1 MKKRIAAGIAF
12 AVFAAAVIGVLSYDR
27 SDGGDW
33 NGDEIRVFDNYG
45 QIEKVLGSIKDDEP
59 MFHTYGGDVIVEEDI
74 AEAPDGNMAEAP
86 AMGAGPEA
94 NAEGGDAKSAEFS
107 DTYIQV
113 EGVDEADI
121 IKTDGKYIYYTSRS
135 SYDVIIAKVENGKA
149 VDAAV
154 IPEEEMGISADSIFL
169 SGGRLVVV
177 GTDFGDPDEYYAP
190 TQVINSTACIYDVSN
205 PEKPKLVGKYGQ
217 SGSLVSARVTDG
229 YLYMISTDYLNRGD
243 RRIVP
248 LAGTGGEMD
257 KLEADHICCF
267 PNPQSRLSSATGSTA
282 RIVRPN
288 QRTAD
293 FAQAEQTRRFVRYPM
308 SFRTTARLNR
318 CRRYYCCCRSCPRTR
333 SFRRRLRRCR
343 NLRT

>member
-1 MKKRIAAGIAF
+1 
-12 AVFAAAVIGVLSYDR
+12 
-27 SDGGDW
+27 
-33 NGDEIRVFDNYG
+33 
-45 QIEKVLGSIKDDEP
+45 
-59 MFHTYGGDVIVEEDI
+59 
-74 AEAPDGNMAEAP
+74 MAEAP

-135 SYDVIIAKVENGKA
+135 SYDVIIAKVQDGKA

-257 KLEADHICCF
+257 KLKADHICCF
-267 PNPQSRLSSATGSTA
+267 PDPSRRSYAVIGSVKLDSGKGSLKSDTFA
-282 RIVRPN
+282 ALGTSEDIYCSGSGKVQISFHGSVQELPAQTEGDAIPSGTKVKVTQVVNKNLLIV
-288 QRTAD
+288 
-293 FAQAEQTRRFVRYPM
+293 EQ
-308 SFRTTARLNR
+308 L
-318 CRRYYCCCRSCPRTR
+318 
-333 SFRRRLRRCR
+333 
-343 NLRT
+343 

>member
-86 AMGAGPEA
+86 AMGAGPDA

-121 IKTDGKYIYYTSRS
+121 IKTDGKYIFYTSRS
-135 SYDVIIAKVENGKA
+135 SYDVIIAKVFF
-149 VDAAV
+149 
-154 IPEEEMGISADSIFL
+154 I
-169 SGGRLVVV
+169 
-177 GTDFGDPDEYYAP
+177 
-190 TQVINSTACIYDVSN
+190 
-205 PEKPKLVGKYGQ
+205 
-217 SGSLVSARVTDG
+217 DG
-229 YLYMISTDYLNRGD
+229 LIGLLG
-243 RRIVP
+243 V
-248 LAGTGGEMD
+248 
-257 KLEADHICCF
+257 CF
-267 PNPQSRLSSATGSTA
+267 
-282 RIVRPN
+282 
-288 QRTAD
+288 
-293 FAQAEQTRRFVRYPM
+293 
-308 SFRTTARLNR
+308 
-318 CRRYYCCCRSCPRTR
+318 
-333 SFRRRLRRCR
+333 
-343 NLRT
+343 